1 MTANIFVFLMLAIAL
16 AINTIGFRNIVHFVN
31 VGYAFSV
38 IAMCLLA
45 SIFFRT
51 QLGFFSV
58 LQLAGLLIWGVRL
71 VIFVLQREA
80 RSSYQKESERLQ
92 NQYGNVTKPGKLAI
106 WMAVSVLYVMMFL
119 PAMYHLTESP
129 QFLTPLLYSVEL
141 GGGVLLFGGLL
152 LETKADQQ
160 KSSFKALHPQEF
172 CNVGLYRW
180 VRCPNYLGEILI
192 WLGSWVM
199 GIPYY
204 SSPWHWLGSL
214 FGLVI
219 IILIMMG
226 STKRLEHEQE
236 KRYGNLPE
244 YQSYLHSVPVL
255 FPFMPVYT
263 LRNFFSKDN
272 H

>member
-1 MTANIFVFLMLAIAL
+1 MTANIFVLLMLAFAL
-16 AINTIGFRNIVHFVN
+16 TINMVGFRNIVHFVN
-31 VGYAFSV
+31 VGYALSV
-38 IAMCLLA
+38 ITMCLLA
-45 SIFFRT
+45 LIFFKT

-58 LQLAGLLIWGVRL
+58 LHLAGLLIWGMRL
-71 VIFVLQREA
+71 AIFVLQREA
-80 RSSYQKESERLQ
+80 RPSYQQESERLQ
-92 NQYGNVTKPGKLAI
+92 NQYGNVTNAGKLAI
-106 WMAVSVLYVMMFL
+106 WIAVSVLYVLMFL
-119 PAMYHLTESP
+119 PALHHLTESP
-129 QFLTPLLYSVEL
+129 QFSTPLFYIVEL
-141 GGGVLLFGGLL
+141 SGGVLLFGGLL

-199 GIPYY
+199 GSPYY
-204 SSPWHWLGSL
+204 SGPWQWLGSL
-214 FGLVI
+214 FGLVS

-244 YQSYLHSVPVL
+244 YQSYLRSVPVL
-255 FPFMPVYT
+255 FPFMPIYT
-263 LRNFFSKDN
+263 LST
-272 H
+272 HSL

>member
-1 MTANIFVFLMLAIAL
+1 MTANLVLLLVVAL
-16 AINTIGFRNIVHFVN
+16 VINTVGFRNVVHFVN
-31 VGYAFSV
+31 VGYAFSI

-45 SIFFRT
+45 LIFFRT

-58 LQLAGLLIWGVRL
+58 IQLAGLLIWGVRL
-71 VIFVLQREA
+71 AIFVLQREA
-80 RSSYQKESERLQ
+80 SPSYQQESERLQ

-106 WMAVSVLYVMMFL
+106 WIAVSFLYVLMFL
-119 PAMYHLTESP
+119 PAMYHLTESI
-129 QFLTPLLYSVEL
+129 QFSTTFFYLCEL
-141 GGGVLLFGGLL
+141 GGGALLFGGLL
-152 LETKADQQ
+152 LETIADQQ
-160 KSSFKALHPQEF
+160 KSSFKVLHPREF

-180 VRCPNYLGEILI
+180 VRCPNYLGEIWI

-199 GIPYY
+199 GIPFY

-214 FGLVI
+214 FGLVS

-244 YQSYLHSVPVL
+244 YQSYLRSVPVL
-255 FPFMPVYT
+255 LPFVPIYT
-263 LRNFFSKDN
+263 LRRNFFKR
-272 H
+272 